1 MATRFNQGNVVGID
15 TGDGVGGGAAR
26 VGIVLFGHSVVCVVC
41 VFNDVGIVTKATE
54 HEVGA
59 GAAEQGDIARQFLPD
74 GTYQPPLVLPRAAAA
89 CNPANT
95 RPICWCS
102 PASPS

>member
-1 MATRFNQGNVVGID
+1 MATGFKQGDVVGID
-15 TGDGVGGGAAR
+15 TGDGVGGGAAG
-26 VGIVLFGHSVVCVVC
+26 VGIALFGLGVVCVV
-41 VFNDVGIVTKATE
+41 NDINIVTKATE
-54 HEVGA
+54 HKVGA
-59 GAAEQGDIARQFLPD
+59 GAAEQGDSARQFLPD
-74 GTYQPPLVLPRAAAA
+74 GTYQPPLVFPRAEAA